1 MPWRK
6 ARGLKVIER
15 LRPGWS
21 RDAIVAALQARGVPA
36 MQGSCPEVYREKAFD
51 GMGCRPAER
60 LPVARELDE
69 TSLMLPVHP
78 TLTESD
84 LEHFCAGLDGVL
96 REASS

>member
-1 MPWRK
+1 MRP
-6 ARGLKVIER
+6 ER

-51 GMGCRPAER
+51 GIACRPPER

-96 REASS
+96 RGALS